1 MKKII
6 LSILILGMM
15 GTTYA
20 QQQIADNLRKVSTK
34 GKAEREVT
42 PDIIHLSVSLRE
54 YYLEGN
60 TKKKVTIETLEKQ
73 LYDAALAN
81 GIKKED
87 FTIQNIWSYNPNDS
101 KKKKNSELLQS
112 RQYTLKVTDLSKLN
126 TLFDDVDPK
135 GLQNTAINEY
145 DYSDK
150 KELEKQLKVE
160 AVNDAK
166 INATI
171 LASAAG
177 DKVGKALVI
186 NDNTNFNFNNFV
198 PNVRAMAFKSADA
211 MGGAAEQESLDI
223 DIKPIKIYCEIDIV
237 FELL

>member
-60 TKKKVTIETLEKQ
+60 TKKKVAIETLEKQ